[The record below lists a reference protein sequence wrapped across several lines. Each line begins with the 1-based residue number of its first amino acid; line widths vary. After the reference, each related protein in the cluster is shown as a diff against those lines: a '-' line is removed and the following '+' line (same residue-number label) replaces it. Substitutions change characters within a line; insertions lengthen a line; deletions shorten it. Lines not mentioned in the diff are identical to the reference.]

1 MTSSAP
7 DATAATTAPKAPP
20 KFSSVREELAA
31 YREVHR
37 RLTAELLRSTDDV
50 RRLQIQRRHLLEEIM
65 GNIRRDGGYFPG
77 TTWAKQ
83 AQNYAKRSQAEWT
96 RRERQRKVDQKRAA
110 SARRHRDRLD
120 RVSSAAASSQKIQEK
135 AEREAAREAAAAAAV
150 AARQLDPGELQLAQE
165 IGLPAGWTARS
176 SKNGTYT
183 IYSPTPNKRRFMS
196 KKAAYDF
203 CGIGVPD
210 SQKPA
215 AAVQGTTNTNAG
227 TFSNAAAEDPQATI
241 AAAEAA
247 ARAAAASML
256 AMLSSNSSAMPAG
269 ATGHAPLDIPMPPLP
284 PPGPT
289 VALPAPPSAPAA
301 AGAAPAA
308 ASAQPS
314 APNPPPAQAPDKAE
328 K

>member
-7 DATAATTAPKAPP
+7 DATAATGAPEAP

-37 RLTAELLRSTDDV
+37 RLTAELVRSTDDV

-83 AQNYAKRSQAEWT
+83 AQNYAKRSQAELT

-135 AEREAAREAAAAAAV
+135 AEREAAREAAAAV
-150 AARQLDPGELQLAQE
+150 AEAPAKQPDPAELQLAQE

-183 IYSPTPNKRRFMS
+183 IYSPPEQGHRRFMS

-210 SQKPA
+210 SQQPA
-215 AAVQGTTNTNAG
+215 AAVQA
-227 TFSNAAAEDPQATI
+227 NAAAEDPQATI

-256 AMLSSNSSAMPAG
+256 AMLSGNSSAMPAG

-284 PPGPT
+284 PPVPT
-289 VALPAPPSAPAA
+289 VALPASPSAPAA

-314 APNPPPAQAPDKAE
+314 DPYPPPAQAPDKA
-328 K
+328 

>member
-7 DATAATTAPKAPP
+7 DATAATGAPEAP

-150 AARQLDPGELQLAQE
+150 AARQPDPTELQLAQE

-215 AAVQGTTNTNAG
+215 AAVPGTTNV
-227 TFSNAAAEDPQATI
+227 AAEDPQVTI

-256 AMLSSNSSAMPAG
+256 AMLSGNSSAMPAG
-269 ATGHAPLDIPMPPLP
+269 AIGHAPLDIPMPPLP

>member
-150 AARQLDPGELQLAQE
+150 AARQLDPAELQLAQE

-215 AAVQGTTNTNAG
+215 AAVQGTTNAG
-227 TFSNAAAEDPQATI
+227 TLSNAAAEDPQVTI

-301 AGAAPAA
+301 AGAGAAPAA

>member
-7 DATAATTAPKAPP
+7 DATAATATGAPEAP

-37 RLTAELLRSTDDV
+37 RLTAELVRSTDDV

-135 AEREAAREAAAAAAV
+135 AEKEAAAAAAV
-150 AARQLDPGELQLAQE
+150 AVAARQPDPAELQLAQE

-183 IYSPTPNKRRFMS
+183 IYSPSPDRRRFMS

-210 SQKPA
+210 SQQPA
-215 AAVQGTTNTNAG
+215 AAVQA
-227 TFSNAAAEDPQATI
+227 NAAAEDPQATI

-256 AMLSSNSSAMPAG
+256 AMLSGNSSAMPAG

-284 PPGPT
+284 PP
-289 VALPAPPSAPAA
+289 
-301 AGAAPAA
+301 
-308 ASAQPS
+308 S
-314 APNPPPAQAPDKAE
+314 APNPPPAQAPDE
-328 K
+328 S